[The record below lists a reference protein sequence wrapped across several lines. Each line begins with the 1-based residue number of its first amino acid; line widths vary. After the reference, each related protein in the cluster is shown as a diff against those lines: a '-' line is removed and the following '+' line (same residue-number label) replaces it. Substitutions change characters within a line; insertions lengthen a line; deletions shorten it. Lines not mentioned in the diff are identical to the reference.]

1 MTGSP
6 TRSGSQPPP
15 PTGDP
20 VPLPP
25 PDRGT
30 RSTSQPPAP
39 HPAPPPPRPAPPAPR
54 PELVKAATSSAR
66 LFLLL
71 AICSLVMSG
80 RPLPWAAT
88 SLLFSIPAVWVGI
101 QALRRHRAAGS
112 GPGSTFAM
120 TLGVGLAAFV
130 VGSQVLNLVLW
141 PVQWEY
147 EQCRAEALSV
157 SALDR
162 CEERRVDRLS
172 PQQLFR
178 PSD

>member
-1 MTGSP
+1 MPEPP
-6 TRSGSQPPP
+6 TRA
-15 PTGDP
+15 T
-20 VPLPP
+20 
-25 PDRGT
+25 
-30 RSTSQPPAP
+30 
-39 HPAPPPPRPAPPAPR
+39 PR

-71 AICSLVMSG
+71 AISSLVMSG

-88 SLLFSIPAVWVGI
+88 SLLFSVPAVSVGVL
-101 QALRRHRAAGS
+101 ALRRHRAAGS
-112 GPGSTFAM
+112 GPGSTFAI

-130 VGSQVLNLVLW
+130 VGSQLLNLVLW

-162 CEERRVDRLS
+162 CEDRRVERLS
-172 PQQLFR
+172 PQWLFG
-178 PSD
+178 SAD